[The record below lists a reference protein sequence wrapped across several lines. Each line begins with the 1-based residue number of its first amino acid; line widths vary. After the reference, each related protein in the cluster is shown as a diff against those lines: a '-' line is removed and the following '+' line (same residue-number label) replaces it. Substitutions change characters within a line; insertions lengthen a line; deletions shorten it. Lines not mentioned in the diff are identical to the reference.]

1 MYKIDSDWTYDG
13 TAVNGENAK
22 RKPAEDTASR
32 NGYRFALT
40 NRTAKRGW
48 DVDCKGTACVTYGL
62 QVSKACPFDAYSDV
76 NDVMRDVLGR
86 RPVDLYT
93 KEITMSDGGDGY
105 EYGLRLYPHDGYKP
119 FSANAAE
126 AEDAIR
132 KFMLD
137 RGFVEIV
144 PAPEKQPEIKID
156 LSGLKSVLD
165 EIMAK
170 AEKKPAARGKSLVSR
185 LMKNQETV

>member
-1 MYKIDSDWTYDG
+1 
-13 TAVNGENAK
+13 
-22 RKPAEDTASR
+22 
-32 NGYRFALT
+32 
-40 NRTAKRGW
+40 
-48 DVDCKGTACVTYGL
+48 
-62 QVSKACPFDAYSDV
+62 
-76 NDVMRDVLGR
+76 
-86 RPVDLYT
+86 
-93 KEITMSDGGDGY
+93 MSDGGDGY

-119 FSANAAE
+119 YSANAAE

-185 LMKNQETV
+185 LMKN

>member
-13 TAVNGENAK
+13 IAVNRENDR
-22 RKPAEDTASR
+22 RKQAADAVSR

-48 DVDCKGTACVTYGL
+48 DIDCNGTVCSTYGL
-62 QVSKACPFDAYSDV
+62 QVSKACPFGVYSDV

-93 KEITMSDGGDGY
+93 KEITMSDGGEGY
-105 EYGLRLYPHDGYKP
+105 EYGLGLYPHDGDKSL
-119 FSANAAE
+119 SANAAE

-132 KFMLD
+132 KYMLD

-144 PAPEKQPEIKID
+144 PAPEKQPGIKID
-156 LSGLKSVLD
+156 LSGLKTVLD
-165 EIMAK
+165 EIMTK
-170 AEKKPAARGKSLVSR
+170 AEKKPVSKGKSLVSR
-185 LMKNQETV
+185 LMKN

>member
-1 MYKIDSDWTYDG
+1 MHKINSDWTHEG
-13 TAVNGENAK
+13 IAANGENAR
-22 RKPAEDTASR
+22 RKPAADTAR
-32 NGYRFALT
+32 RDGYRFALT
-40 NRTAKRGW
+40 NRTANRGR
-48 DVDCKGTACVTYGL
+48 DVDRDGAACVAYGL

-76 NDVMRDVLGR
+76 NDAMRDALGR
-86 RPVDLYT
+86 RPADLYT

-105 EYGLRLYPHDGYKP
+105 EYGLGLYPRDGDKSL
-119 FSANAAE
+119 SAFAAE

-144 PAPEKQPEIKID
+144 PASEKQPEIKID
-156 LSGLKSVLD
+156 LSGLKAVLD
-165 EIMAK
+165 EVMAK

-185 LMKNQETV
+185 LMNNKKTV

>member
-13 TAVNGENAK
+13 IAANGENAK
-22 RKPAEDTASR
+22 RKPAADTASR

-48 DVDCKGTACVTYGL
+48 DIDCNGTACATYGL

-76 NDVMRDVLGR
+76 NDVMRDTLGR

-165 EIMAK
+165 EIMTK

-185 LMKNQETV
+185 LMKN